1 MSLTGYQKHAIDR
14 QVLQM
19 DEKIIFGNEQK
30 IIFGNEQIFFF
41 LYYYYY
47 SPSAVRLSLSTVH
60 ILSFYTVLNEDP
72 NHLYGGLSSL

>member
-1 MSLTGYQKHAIDR
+1 
-14 QVLQM
+14 M

-30 IIFGNEQIFFF
+30 IIFGNEQICFFF
-41 LYYYYY
+41 IIIIILRP
-47 SPSAVRLSLSTVH
+47 PSAVRLSLSTVH

>member
-30 IIFGNEQIFFF
+30 IIFGNEQKNIFF
-41 LYYYYY
+41 
-47 SPSAVRLSLSTVH
+47 SLLLFFSISRPPSTVH
-60 ILSFYTVLNEDP
+60 RPHIIFLHGP
-72 NHLYGGLSSL
+72 K

>member
-30 IIFGNEQIFFF
+30 IIFGNEQNFFF
-41 LYYYYY
+41 FIIIIILRP
-47 SPSAVRLSLSTVH
+47 PSAFHCPPSTYYPFTQ
-60 ILSFYTVLNEDP
+60 S
-72 NHLYGGLSSL
+72 

>member
-30 IIFGNEQIFFF
+30 IIFGNEQNVFSLLLLLF
-41 LYYYYY
+41 
-47 SPSAVRLSLSTVH
+47 SVRRPPSAFHSPPSTYYPFTLS
-60 ILSFYTVLNEDP
+60 
-72 NHLYGGLSSL
+72 

>member
-19 DEKIIFGNEQK
+19 DEKIIFGNEQ
-30 IIFGNEQIFFF
+30 NFFF

-47 SPSAVRLSLSTVH
+47 SPSAVRRPPFTVH
-60 ILSFYTVLNEDP
+60 RPYIILLHGPKMKIPIIYTEVYLVYEF
-72 NHLYGGLSSL
+72 

>member
-1 MSLTGYQKHAIDR
+1 MSKKLFLEMNK
-14 QVLQM
+14 
-19 DEKIIFGNEQK
+19 
-30 IIFGNEQIFFF
+30 IFFF

>member
-30 IIFGNEQIFFF
+30 IIFGNEQIFFSLLLLLF
-41 LYYYYY
+41 
-47 SPSAVRLSLSTVH
+47 SVRRPPFTVH
-60 ILSFYTVLNEDP
+60 RPHIILLHGP
-72 NHLYGGLSSL
+72 K

>member
-41 LYYYYY
+41 FIIIIILRRR
-47 SPSAVRLSLSTVH
+47 PPFTVH
-60 ILSFYTVLNEDP
+60 RPHIILLHGP
-72 NHLYGGLSSL
+72 K